1 LWHEVDVFQKNGKS
15 PAQAWFLAVA
25 AILAVLTVVWLTV
38 TADATPQHI
47 YSPKLFGLWRGRQIA
62 LALLLMAIAV
72 GLVFA
77 SISRNAGFS
86 YIGVLLSI
94 CGTFLVLELVGRIGL
109 MDWPK
114 LLSAK
119 THPVTKAG
127 IVRTPNIEITGSTAM
142 DTASLYNW
150 KTEPI
155 PFHYKT
161 DRDGFRNAHDR
172 PGGEIYL
179 VGDSMLVGN
188 LLPFDQTVAGKLE
201 LVTGKAVK
209 QIALLGH
216 GPQDEQAIFLDG
228 KFDVDGKIVL
238 QFIFEGND
246 LGDSN
251 AFRSRGVKRF
261 HGHTE
266 GELGWSLINKLWW
279 MAADAT
285 RPLREKLHRT
295 CLIGEQ
301 LFAFEDGKESFQ
313 GVENERF
320 EISKALQSFAQEIK
334 RRGGEFAVVF
344 IPTKY
349 RVLAP
354 VCAFPSGSELAD
366 VQGNLGPLREHLT
379 AWAKSSGVGFL
390 DLTDTL
396 QTAAKSGRIPWF
408 WGDKHWNAIGNAAAV
423 DSLVGW
429 SVLKRHLRK

>member
-1 LWHEVDVFQKNGKS
+1 MKYQKF
-15 PAQAWFLAVA
+15 PAHAWLLAMA
-25 AILAVLTVVWLTV
+25 AILAVLTVVVLTV

-47 YSPKLFGLWRGRQIA
+47 YAPKAFGLWRGRQVA
-62 LALLLMAIAV
+62 LALVLMASAV
-72 GLVFA
+72 GFVFA

-94 CGTFLVLELVGRIGL
+94 CGTFLVLELVGRIGFV
-109 MDWPK
+109 DWPK

-119 THPVTKAG
+119 THPITNAG
-127 IVRTPNIEITGSTAM
+127 VVRTPNIEITGNTSM
-142 DTASLYNW
+142 DTASLYQW

-179 VGDSMLVGN
+179 IGDSMLVGN
-188 LLPFDQTVAGKLE
+188 LLPFDQTIAGKLE

-216 GPQDEQAIFLDG
+216 GPQDEQEIFLDG
-228 KFDVDGKIVL
+228 KFDVDGKIVV

-251 AFRSRGVKRF
+251 AFRARGVKRF
-261 HGHTE
+261 QGQTE
-266 GELGWSLINKLWW
+266 GELGWSLINKLWL
-279 MAADAT
+279 MAAGAT
-285 RPLREKLHRT
+285 RPQREKLHRT

-301 LFAFEDGKESFQ
+301 VFAIVDGKESFQ

-354 VCAFPSGSELAD
+354 VCAFPTGSELAD
-366 VQGNLGPLREHLT
+366 VQKNLGPLRNHLT
-379 AWAKSSGVGFL
+379 EWAQSSGVGFL
-390 DLTDTL
+390 DLTGPL
-396 QTAAKSGRIPWF
+396 QAAAKSGRIPWF
-408 WGDKHWNAIGNAAAV
+408 WGDSHWNAVGNSMAV
-423 DSLVGW
+423 ESLVEW
-429 SVLKRHLRK
+429 DALKKYLRK